1 VTLIAVTGATG
12 FVGQSLLDV
21 AASMGIGVRALARRV
36 PAPRQGVTWV
46 QGDLQDR
53 AALAKLVEGTEAV
66 IHVAGV
72 VNAADPAEFDRANVD
87 GTAAVLDAA
96 RAAGVPRFVF
106 VSSLSAR
113 EPDLSRYGASKA
125 RAELH
130 VRASGLDAT
139 IVRPPAIYGPRDREM
154 FELFRAA
161 RYGVVPVPA
170 GGRASMIHVEDLA
183 RLLLAL
189 ISGGEGVTGETFEPD
204 DGVAQGWAHQDMA
217 RAIGAAVGRRPFV
230 LSLPPAVLRFGAR
243 IDGLLRGGKAK
254 LTMDRVGYM
263 THPDWVVTQR
273 PPEALWQARIETRA
287 GLAATAEW
295 YRGAGWL

>member
-21 AASMGIGVRALARRV
+21 AQSMGVGVRALARRV
-36 PAPRQGVTWV
+36 PDPREGVTWV
-46 QGDLQDR
+46 QGDLHDR
-53 AALAKLVEGTEAV
+53 AALARLVAGTEAV

-72 VNAADPAEFDRANVD
+72 VNAADPADFDTANVD

-130 VRASGLDAT
+130 VRASGLDWT
-139 IVRPPAIYGPRDREM
+139 TVRPPTIYGPRDTDN

-161 RYGVVPVPA
+161 RWGVVPVPA
-170 GGRASMIHVEDLA
+170 GGRASMIHAEDLA

-189 ISGGEGVTGETFEPD
+189 IPGGESVTGQTFEPD
-204 DGVAQGWAHQDMA
+204 DGVVQGWAHEDMA
-217 RAIGAAVGRRPFV
+217 RAVGAAVGRKPMV
-230 LSLPPAVLRFGAR
+230 IGLPPFALRLGAR
-243 IDGLLRGGKAK
+243 IDAMLRGDKAK

-263 THPDWVVTQR
+263 THPDWVVRHR
-273 PPEALWQARIETRA
+273 PPLDLWQARIETRA

-295 YRGAGWL
+295 YRAAGWF